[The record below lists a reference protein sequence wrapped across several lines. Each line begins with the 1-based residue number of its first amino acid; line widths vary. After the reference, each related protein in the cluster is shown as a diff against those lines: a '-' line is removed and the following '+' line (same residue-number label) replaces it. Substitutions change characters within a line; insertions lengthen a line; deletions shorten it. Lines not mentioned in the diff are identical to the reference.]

1 MYPLL
6 SQQVRLGVYSSNCS
20 CPVSDRVCNSQ
31 VRELPNG
38 NRLHVHW
45 YWRVG

>member
-6 SQQVRLGVYSSNCS
+6 SQQVRLGVYFPNCS
-20 CPVSDRVCNSQ
+20 CRVSGGVFDSQ
-31 VRELPNG
+31 LRDLS

-45 YWRVG
+45 CWRVG